1 MKGTI
6 GLIRNGAIYAVL
18 AMILLIIVIVT
29 IGMAQTSL
37 QIVLSGHYDLEKSE
51 VLEFFG
57 ELLLIIIGVELFDT
71 IKVLLSGSH
80 VKADMVLLVAVT
92 AVSRELIVFD
102 YENADGLVLMGLG
115 LLIVGAT
122 IGFYLIRKALPPD
135 DK

>member
-37 QIVLSGHYDLEKSE
+37 QIVLSGHYRLEKSE

-71 IKVLLSGSH
+71 I
-80 VKADMVLLVAVT
+80 
-92 AVSRELIVFD
+92 R
-102 YENADGLVLMGLG
+102 
-115 LLIVGAT
+115 
-122 IGFYLIRKALPPD
+122 FY
-135 DK
+135 